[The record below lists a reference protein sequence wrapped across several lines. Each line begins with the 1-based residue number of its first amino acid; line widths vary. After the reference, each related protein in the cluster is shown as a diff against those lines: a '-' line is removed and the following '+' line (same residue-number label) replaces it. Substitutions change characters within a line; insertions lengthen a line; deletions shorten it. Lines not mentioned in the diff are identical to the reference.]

1 MNIYTDI
8 YIPKYKL
15 LSQYNAAHTYV
26 GRADNLDNQEGVF
39 PEADYL
45 SGSQQFSI
53 AWTSHLGLRF

>member
-1 MNIYTDI
+1 MNVYTDI

-53 AWTSHLGLRF
+53 A